1 MLNLSRLCFP
11 SLCWLWINQRLH
23 FIVSWKR
30 KDENQQPDSFE
41 TPTIVPSIECKLCY
55 KKFSKEAHLISHQK
69 TLHTNATEF
78 LHRELFLSDF
88 QFNCTICK
96 TKYVTQSLSR
106 NHIMKHQN
114 QKYALLRR
122 ECFAL
127 NTEMFT
133 CKFCYSASQGKSGP
147 FIEVINVF
155 ATRTRLVSCIPAGCF
170 TPAGPSWVSRAG
182 ASSTTTW
189 GRTAAAIL
197 GCCSISVAPVKP
209 ESAALCSLKS
219 EKQIDLFYLTRSP
232 HTLNFP
238 HL

>member
-23 FIVSWKR
+23 FIVSCKR

-55 KKFSKEAHLISHQK
+55 KKFSKEAHLISHQE
-69 TLHTNATEF
+69 TLHTNATAF
-78 LHRELFLSDF
+78 LNQELIPSDF

-122 ECFAL
+122 ESFAL
-127 NTEMFT
+127 NTKMFT
-133 CKFCYSASQGKSGP
+133 CKLCYSTFRHFSSLPGHVWSIHGKYESFCKKKASG
-147 FIEVINVF
+147 
-155 ATRTRLVSCIPAGCF
+155 LLLPAVCF
-170 TPAGPSWVSRAG
+170 TPAGPSGVSRAG
-182 ASSTTTW
+182 ASSTTT
-189 GRTAAAIL
+189 
-197 GCCSISVAPVKP
+197 
-209 ESAALCSLKS
+209 
-219 EKQIDLFYLTRSP
+219 
-232 HTLNFP
+232 
-238 HL
+238 